1 MKRKILL
8 LASLFAFSAYA
19 QDVNEDERMANIDWS
34 EDSTDVTTIQDIIKQ
49 QQKVST
55 THATERHFEDVWG
68 RRSYFNIVYNNATL
82 SPKGSVPT
90 GVPSINGGNV
100 KDMSSDWGLSIQYGR
115 SYRLHKN
122 PIDNTLQFY
131 IDYTGIDLA
140 ANHFKKEGGSKVYD
154 SSNKITSKDL
164 KDSYYYTPWN
174 LAKYEF
180 SYGMSIGPSLTIAP
194 IVKNNNPGLH
204 YLTLNLYYHIGYHI
218 SFLYMPNDKDAD
230 LNPATSKADP
240 TYSDKE
246 KIGDE
251 TKLDWGHGLMHSFGL
266 NISWK
271 FIGLGYEY
279 RTASLSYKPIVTDTF
294 GKDKYDFSSSYS
306 RIYLQIRM

>member
-34 EDSTDVTTIQDIIKQ
+34 EDSTEVTTIQDIIKQ

-68 RRSYFNIVYNNATL
+68 RRSYFNIVYNSATL
-82 SPKGSVPT
+82 SPKGSVLT
-90 GVPSINGGNV
+90 GVSDINGGRA

-115 SYRLHKN
+115 SYRLHKT
-122 PIDNTLQFY
+122 PINNMWQFY
-131 IDYTGIDLA
+131 IDYTGIDLS
-140 ANHFKKEGGSKVYD
+140 ANHFKKEGGSQVYD
-154 SSNKITSKDL
+154 SRSKFLPKDSKD
-164 KDSYYYTPWN
+164 SCYYIPWN
-174 LAKYEF
+174 MEKYEF
-180 SYGMSIGPSLTIAP
+180 SYGMSIGPSLTFAP
-194 IVKNNNPGLH
+194 FINNNNPGLH
-204 YLTLNLYYHIGYHI
+204 YLKFNLYYHLGYHI

-230 LNPATSKADP
+230 RNPAVNKTDKNY
-240 TYSDKE
+240 TDKE
-246 KIGDE
+246 KMNDE
-251 TKLDWGHGLMHSFGL
+251 TKLDWGHGFMHSFGF

-279 RTASLSYKPIVTDTF
+279 RTASLSYKSITDSF
-294 GKDKYDFSSSYS
+294 GKDKYDFNSNYS